1 MKKYIRNLPLLLANM
16 AVAPSHAQLIA
27 TGLEMNSEGAI
38 LALENEAGE
47 QVKAIPVDEQV
58 YEFITTHL

>member
-1 MKKYIRNLPLLLANM
+1 M

>member
-1 MKKYIRNLPLLLANM
+1 MV
-16 AVAPSHAQLIA
+16 VAPSHAQLIA

-47 QVKAIPVDEQV
+47 QANCLSFTKIKCTFVAKGHIV
-58 YEFITTHL
+58 